1 MEIAWVSINEQMN
14 KENVVYTYSRIL
26 FSLTEE
32 ANSPLCDNMDE
43 RGRHYAESSKPMTGQ
58 TLHCSIES
66 GI

>member
-1 MEIAWVSINEQMN
+1 MN
-14 KENVVYTYSRIL
+14 KENVIHIYDGIL

-32 ANSPLCDNMDE
+32 ENSVLCDNMDE
-43 RGRHYAESSKPMTGQ
+43 PGRHYATSSKPMTGQ